1 MKRVAVVALL
11 GGCSVYEDHVRI
23 EPLFASEDA
32 KLDCD
37 KLCGGPDIHS
47 VNYCTVATS
56 TPRPYLVCEL
66 DVLLLSG
73 PQKFQV
79 GVEPPRG
86 FDPPQEG
93 DVALENCQLSACAMP
108 IRARFGHDATSF
120 EVKGCRAA
128 PQLALK
134 PKKYLVCSFRTKT
147 GFTAQ

>member
-23 EPLFASEDA
+23 EPLFADEDA

-73 PQKFQV
+73 PQKFRV
-79 GVEPPRG
+79 GV
-86 FDPPQEG
+86 
-93 DVALENCQLSACAMP
+93 VALENCQLSACAMP

-120 EVKGCRAA
+120 AVKGCRVA
-128 PQLALK
+128 PRLALK

-147 GFTAQ
+147 DAAASLQ